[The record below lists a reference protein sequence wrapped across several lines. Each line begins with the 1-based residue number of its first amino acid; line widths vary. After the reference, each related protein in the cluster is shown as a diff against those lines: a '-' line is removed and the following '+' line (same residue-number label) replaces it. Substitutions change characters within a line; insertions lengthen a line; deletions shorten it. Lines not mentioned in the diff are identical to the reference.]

1 MALFKLFQRLKKRL
15 VVAKRLVVNDFWLV
29 VNSDLASCKSQTKIT
44 SCVKVKNYIHV
55 LCIFSYRD
63 FTKSTSRSSLEIA
76 IFKTFHLWSNK
87 LQVIVMV
94 INFPSPLLI

>member
-1 MALFKLFQRLKKRL
+1 MALFKLFQGLKKRL
-15 VVAKRLVVNDFWLV
+15 VVAKKLVVNDFWLV
-29 VNSDLASCKSQTKIT
+29 VNSDLASCKSQTKIA

-63 FTKSTSRSSLEIA
+63 LTKSTSRSSLEIA

-87 LQVIVMV
+87 LQLIVMV